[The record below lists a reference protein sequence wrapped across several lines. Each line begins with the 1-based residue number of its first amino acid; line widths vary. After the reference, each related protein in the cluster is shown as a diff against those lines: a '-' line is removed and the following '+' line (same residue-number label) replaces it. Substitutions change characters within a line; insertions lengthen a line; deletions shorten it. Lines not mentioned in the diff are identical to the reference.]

1 MVDASI
7 LKVVFLVKAINI
19 IFVFNEFDGDL

>member
-7 LKVVFLVKAINI
+7 LKVVFWVKAINI
-19 IFVFNEFDGDL
+19 NFVFNEFDANL